1 MVGHTKYSTK
11 CWREGVEAFLIRGKV
26 RRKAR
31 GIFYRSSVDLKA
43 MVKIKSVVMS
53 KRNVPEV
60 VEQVTTLLIM

>member
-1 MVGHTKYSTK
+1 M
-11 CWREGVEAFLIRGKV
+11 IRGKV

>member
-26 RRKAR
+26 RRKA
-31 GIFYRSSVDLKA
+31 IFYRSSVDLKA
-43 MVKIKSVVMS
+43 MVKIESVVMS
-53 KRNVPEV
+53 RRNVPEV